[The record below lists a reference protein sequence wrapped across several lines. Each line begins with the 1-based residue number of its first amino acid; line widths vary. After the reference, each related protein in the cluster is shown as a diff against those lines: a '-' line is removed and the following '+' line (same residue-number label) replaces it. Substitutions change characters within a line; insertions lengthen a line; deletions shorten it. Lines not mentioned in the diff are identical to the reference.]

1 MEIVSESKS
10 ALDMV
15 KKAVADKIG
24 KFTKMDI
31 VAMCPSLSN
40 SSVESSLK
48 KLAKEGFIEKK
59 GASRATYYVR
69 VYQCV
74 SPCTA
79 S

>member
-1 MEIVSESKS
+1 
-10 ALDMV
+10 
-15 KKAVADKIG
+15 
-24 KFTKMDI
+24 MDI

-69 VYQCV
+69 VEKI
-74 SPCTA
+74 
-79 S
+79 